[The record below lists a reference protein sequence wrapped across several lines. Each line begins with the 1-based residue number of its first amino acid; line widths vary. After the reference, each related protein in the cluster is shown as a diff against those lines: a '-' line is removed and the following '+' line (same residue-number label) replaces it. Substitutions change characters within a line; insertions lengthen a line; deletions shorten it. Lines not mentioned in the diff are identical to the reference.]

1 MKQIARELLVL
12 FFANSLFTITYITIY
27 PLHAPPSGYFMI
39 ESIPRYFWAIY
50 TVSLVSLLVFLLS
63 KSFHIAKPLRIVLT
77 YVLLYLCSLRT
88 FASLHFTGFMGSDS
102 PNFVGLTQY
111 WASYDI
117 VDLSKVSYGDNP
129 GLFILGKVIIS
140 ITALDVN
147 LYTILVGIAWITIVY
162 LVFRLVALKYTDTLK
177 LVQSSNPNQEQSL
190 NTVVPLVATL
200 SYFTLAVPFAVNFQ
214 YAPQTFA
221 LIMLLMF
228 FLIMTRFL
236 ENPVDFRILVL
247 VLTTY
252 ATIQV
257 SHPFMFMFSIS
268 TIISLLLIKWF
279 SKLMSSN
286 VVFPFIK
293 SRKFETLLSTMVI
306 ISFMYVLYQTITLQR
321 RVGEVIKNMLE
332 FFELRFPIEH
342 FERLSAPAFTYYEF
356 SYYLVAVVH
365 SITWIIATIII
376 IIFVLITIVLKIPK
390 YYEISIVIGSLVALI
405 PFMSTFMLQ
414 EFAVRGGQVLLFG
427 MLLLAI
433 KSMLIKN
440 YIDTSRFSKH
450 FILLLIIVLVVS
462 SILASIRYTWYAQP
476 PHLSPNDLIQSK
488 ILEEFMVLT
497 KYEWS
502 RSKLLIWNALNAY
515 HNSRL
520 YASYPISYSPIML
533 TSSNIDVHEIFNYD
547 MLWSNI
553 LAIEISK
560 YLRESPQP
568 VEISCSH
575 NVVLNTLY
583 TILFIRSDQ

>member
-1 MKQIARELLVL
+1 
-12 FFANSLFTITYITIY
+12 
-27 PLHAPPSGYFMI
+27 
-39 ESIPRYFWAIY
+39 
-50 TVSLVSLLVFLLS
+50 
-63 KSFHIAKPLRIVLT
+63 
-77 YVLLYLCSLRT
+77 
-88 FASLHFTGFMGSDS
+88 MGSDS

-200 SYFTLAVPFAVNFQ
+200 SYFTLAIPFAVNFQ

-236 ENPVDFRILVL
+236 ENPLDFRILVL

-306 ISFMYVLYQTITLQR
+306 ISFMYVLYQTVTLQR

-342 FERLSAPAFTYYEF
+342 FERLSAPAFPYYEF
-356 SYYLVAVVH
+356 GYYLVAVVH

-414 EFAVRGGQVLLFG
+414 EFAVRVGQVFLFG
-427 MLLLAI
+427 ILLLAI
-433 KSMLIKN
+433 KGLLNVNYLQGIKIILK
-440 YIDTSRFSKH
+440 YVTKFLL
-450 FILLLIIVLVVS
+450 ILLTVS
-462 SILASIRYTWYAQP
+462 TLLAMVRYTWYAQP
-476 PHLSPNDLIQSK
+476 PHLSPQDIFVAITLRNTIDTVYVFNLLSKNAFSVYYCTSNYGAPLVYCRSPIFLASENAINDLI
-488 ILEEFMVLT
+488 LWERALVFELL
-497 KYEWS
+497 KYTG
-502 RSKLLIWNALNAY
+502 SKLQLGTLLSQGIVLINAN
-515 HNSRL
+515 
-520 YASYPISYSPIML
+520 
-533 TSSNIDVHEIFNYD
+533 E
-547 MLWSNI
+547 
-553 LAIEISK
+553 
-560 YLRESPQP
+560 
-568 VEISCSH
+568 
-575 NVVLNTLY
+575 VVLIKLP
-583 TILFIRSDQ
+583 RQ